1 MIDDREVLPRLNK
14 SKRKKLMAFLNRVD
28 NVPEG
33 EAVLMSA
40 GGELPA
46 DNRKDDG
53 RSIYLY
59 VSAKGIY
66 GGGLYLLID
75 SFRNGDEDFRQMSK
89 KKTAVLEL
97 LGVSRTP
104 VEPAEEKPRQK
115 PGRKRRVLTDEEKA
129 LIDELHQQGIGI
141 GKIATKLHT
150 SNSRI
155 MEYVKGK
162 NAEKG

>member
-1 MIDDREVLPRLNK
+1 MIDDREILPRLNK
-14 SKRKKLMAFLNRVD
+14 SKRKKLMSFLNQLD

-33 EAVLMSA
+33 EAVIMSA

-53 RSIYLY
+53 RSVYLY

-66 GGGLYLLID
+66 GGGLYLLVD
-75 SFRNGDEDFRQMSK
+75 SFTKNDETFRQMSK

-97 LGVSRTP
+97 LGVDKP
-104 VEPAEEKPRQK
+104 PAEEKKRA
-115 PGRKRRVLTDEEKA
+115 GRKKRILTDEERA
-129 LIDELHQQGIGI
+129 MIDELHQQGIGI
-141 GKIATKLHT
+141 GRIATRLHT

-155 MEYVKGK
+155 MEYVKSK
-162 NAEKG
+162 NAQKG

>member
-1 MIDDREVLPRLNK
+1 MIDDRDVLQRLNK
-14 SKRKKLMAFLNRVD
+14 SKRKKLMSFLNQLD

-33 EAVLMSA
+33 EAVIMSA

-53 RSIYLY
+53 RTVYLY

-66 GGGLYLLID
+66 GGGLYLLVD
-75 SFRNGDEDFRQMSK
+75 SFTKNDETFRQMSK

-97 LGVSRTP
+97 LGVEP
-104 VEPAEEKPRQK
+104 AEPAEEKK
-115 PGRKRRVLTDEEKA
+115 HAGRKKRILTDEEKA

>member
-1 MIDDREVLPRLNK
+1 MLDDREILPRLNK
-14 SKRKKLMAFLNRVD
+14 SKRKKLMSFLDKLD

-53 RSIYLY
+53 RSVYLY
-59 VSAKGIY
+59 VSAKGIF
-66 GGGLYLLID
+66 GGSLYLLVD
-75 SFRNGDEDFRQMSK
+75 SFTSKGDETFRQMSK

-97 LGVSRTP
+97 LGVDRTP
-104 VEPAEEKPRQK
+104 AELAEEKPRS
-115 PGRKRRVLTDEEKA
+115 GRKRRILTDEEKA
-129 LIDELHQQGIGI
+129 LIDELHKQGVGIGR
-141 GKIATKLHT
+141 IATKLHT